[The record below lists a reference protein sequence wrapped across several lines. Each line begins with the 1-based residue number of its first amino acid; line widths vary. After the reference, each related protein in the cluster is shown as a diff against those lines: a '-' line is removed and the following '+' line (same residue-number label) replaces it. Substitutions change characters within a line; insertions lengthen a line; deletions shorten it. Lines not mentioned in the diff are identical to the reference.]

1 MDKDQLF
8 GNLIEV
14 GDVILHTD
22 ILTEYFCC
30 DIESCH
36 GRCCEEGDAGAP
48 VTLDEIADIET
59 QLDTLWQRLPASAQA
74 VIDRQGV
81 AYSDPEG
88 ELVTSIIYGGNCVFR
103 GSEGCLLR
111 QRPIS
116 CHLYPIREKR
126 LGDFTG
132 LNYHRWNICQDAVRL
147 GTERN
152 VRIYQFLREPLIR
165 RFGKEWYDE
174 LCTIAKELLTVGS
187 ENRILYSQ
195 TSKL

>member
-48 VTLDEIADIET
+48 VTLDEIADIEE

-88 ELVTSIIYGGNCVFR
+88 ELVTSIICGGNCVFR
-103 GSEGCLLR
+103 GSEGCLLW